1 MKYSYPLQKIMS
13 LFAGITLTWYVIC
26 LPGNSQPQLR
36 VSMGRGML
44 PPHSREEAVSLPCWL
59 SGMVPQLP
67 PSRPLHLL
75 TSHPLMPLHNKTSNK
90 ILALHHGS
98 RTLTIFVG
106 LRLKKKKKGN
116 MSLGWVRTLLVM
128 ATVLP
133 WLRREGRESQ
143 GQSSAWIYFVF
154 FNVITRLSF

>member
-1 MKYSYPLQKIMS
+1 MS

-106 LRLKKKKKGN
+106 LRLKKKKRQHVTGVGPHITGN
-116 MSLGWVRTLLVM
+116 GNCPAMAEEGGERVTGTELCLDLLCFLQCDYK
-128 ATVLP
+128 TVIL
-133 WLRREGRESQ
+133 
-143 GQSSAWIYFVF
+143 
-154 FNVITRLSF
+154 VILYGHDIK